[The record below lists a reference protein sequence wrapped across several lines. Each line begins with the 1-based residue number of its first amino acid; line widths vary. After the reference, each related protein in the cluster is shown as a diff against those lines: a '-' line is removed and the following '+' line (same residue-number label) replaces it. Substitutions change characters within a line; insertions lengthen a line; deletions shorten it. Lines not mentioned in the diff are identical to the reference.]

1 MSRLLSVFSPIFFI
15 LRLLPLTTGLI
26 DAVTKV
32 WNRLQGLFA
41 VMMRVANMVFPLC
54 FSLFS
59 ERVER
64 GAEPLCQGRSTA
76 GISRGF
82 GHALSG
88 PDLQAAP
95 RGDRKG
101 VGQCRPP
108 TFHIKREPKSV
119 ATVPPLFQSC
129 HIVHHLVRNIENS
142 VERLGRS

>member
-15 LRLLPLTTGLI
+15 LRLLPLTTGPI

-54 FSLFS
+54 LSLFS

-82 GHALSG
+82 GHA
-88 PDLQAAP
+88 
-95 RGDRKG
+95 RI
-101 VGQCRPP
+101 CRPR
-108 TFHIKREPKSV
+108 REAIERASV
-119 ATVPPLFQSC
+119 NAVHRPSVSSGNRNRSPPSLPFSSLATSYTT
-129 HIVHHLVRNIENS
+129 S
-142 VERLGRS
+142 